1 MCMSSPKM
9 PEPLPLT
16 PPPPP
21 PPPPPT
27 VTASTVGAPEKRTG
41 TSGVRKKGTKRL
53 TVSRRPTMSLQG
65 GQAGIQMPS

>member
-9 PEPLPLT
+9 PEPL

-27 VTASTVGAPEKRTG
+27 VTASTVGAPKKRVS
-41 TSGVRKKGTKRL
+41 TSGVKKKGTKRL

-65 GQAGIQMPS
+65 GQSGLQMPS